1 MKKTL
6 SLILAAAMALSL
18 VACGSSE
25 KPAASA
31 PAPSAPAASAPAATP
46 APAPTAPDYPDGT
59 VTVVVPFAAGSG
71 SHVLATAAANVLQG
85 DVTMAVTNVEGGGGS
100 VGAMEVYNSDNDGYT
115 MLCSTI
121 ENVAAGR
128 VNGTYAQPDAYEKL
142 TCVATVGGA
151 PQILIASK
159 ASGFTTLQEVID
171 YATAHPG
178 ELTCSG
184 ATANSYTMAMAM
196 LIFDQLGVDIRFVP
210 YDSVTNASTACMA
223 GTIDLCLYGSDNA
236 AVPLESGDCVG
247 IAMLSAD
254 RSSMYPDLPTA
265 AEQCPDLC
273 ADFDYW
279 IYRSFFMPP
288 ETPTEL
294 ADIMSEKLEALMDSQ
309 DFLELLTTQKLEPN
323 FLNRTEM
330 ADALAK
336 RAEEV
341 VKMYELMNAAG

>member
-1 MKKTL
+1 MKKKTL
-6 SLILAAAMALSL
+6 SMILAIAMSFSL
-18 VACGSSE
+18 AACGAKE
-25 KPAASA
+25 E
-31 PAPSAPAASAPAATP
+31 TP
-46 APAPTAPDYPDGT
+46 APAPSQPTTSQPEASAPAEIKYPDGT
-59 VTVVVPFAAGSG
+59 VNVVVPFAAGSG

-85 DVTMAVTNVEGGGGS
+85 DVVMAVTNVEGGGGA
-100 VGAMEVYNSDNDGYT
+100 VGAMEVYNSDADGYT
-115 MLCSTI
+115 MLCSTV

-171 YATAHPG
+171 YATANPG
-178 ELTCSG
+178 KLTCSG
-184 ATANSYTMAMAM
+184 ATANSYTQAMAM

-254 RSSMYPDLPTA
+254 RSTMYPDLPTA
-265 AEQCPDLC
+265 AEQCPELC

-288 ETPTEL
+288 ETPAEIAKIM
-294 ADIMSEKLEALMDSQ
+294 ADKLEALMDSQ
-309 DFLELLTTQKLEPN
+309 DFLDLLATQKLQPN
-323 FLNRTEM
+323 FMGPDEM
-330 ADALAK
+330 SAALAK

-341 VKMYELMNAAG
+341 VKMYELMNSAG